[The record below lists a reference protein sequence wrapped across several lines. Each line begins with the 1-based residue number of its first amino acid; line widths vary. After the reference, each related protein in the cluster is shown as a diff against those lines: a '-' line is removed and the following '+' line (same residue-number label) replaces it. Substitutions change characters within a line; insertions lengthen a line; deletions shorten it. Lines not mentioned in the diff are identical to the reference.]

1 MTATERAQLPSA
13 RWIAL
18 TVVCM
23 GQLMSIL
30 DSTIVNVA
38 LPDIQHDL
46 HFSQSTLTWVLNGYL
61 ITFGSFLLLCGR
73 LGDLLGRRRVFL
85 AGVTLFTVASA
96 ACGLAQTQAMLV
108 IARFA
113 QGLGG
118 AGAVSVIVAIIASE
132 FPDPRERAR
141 AMSIYTLVISGGGS
155 LGLIAGGVITTAL
168 DWHWIFYVNLPIGLA
183 TVILGRMWLA
193 ENRGSGIGRD
203 LDWLGSV
210 LITGAMVIVVYAI
223 VTASTSGWGSLH
235 TLGFGALAV
244 AMGVAFVVLES
255 RIANP
260 IMPLRIFRIP
270 GLAATSLVR
279 GLLIVGLFSTFL
291 IGVLYVEKVRG
302 YGVLTTGLAFL
313 PQTLMMALLSL
324 GATAWLV
331 HRFGPRV
338 PLLTGLALIA
348 AGLSLLAT
356 SGAHTAYLPQLAGAF
371 VLTGLGAGMAL
382 MPLLMLAMAN
392 VPREDAGLASG
403 ITNTSLQV
411 SAAIGIAA
419 LGSLSDDRTRSL
431 VASGVHGTDALLG
444 GYHLALWVAVGCA
457 VAAWVAAAV
466 LVRPA
471 AGDRVAAQPA
481 SATR

>member
-1 MTATERAQLPSA
+1 MTATDRASLPSA

-85 AGVTLFTVASA
+85 AGVTVFTLASA
-96 ACGLAQTQAMLV
+96 ACGLAQDQTTLV
-108 IARFA
+108 VARFA

-118 AGAVSVIVAIIASE
+118 AGAVSVIVAIIAAE
-132 FPDPRERAR
+132 FPDPGERAR
-141 AMSIYTLVISGGGS
+141 AMSIYTLVIAGGGS
-155 LGLIAGGVITTAL
+155 LGLIAGGVITTVL
-168 DWHWIFYVNLPIGLA
+168 DWHWIFYVNLPIGAA
-183 TVILGRMWLA
+183 TVVLGRMWLV
-193 ENRGSGIGRD
+193 ENPGRGIGRD

-210 LITGAMVIVVYAI
+210 LITGSMLVIVYAI
-223 VTASTSGWGSLH
+223 VTASTHGWGSLH
-235 TLGFGALAV
+235 TLGFGALGI
-244 AMGVAFVVLES
+244 AMGVAFAVLES
-255 RIANP
+255 RLANP

-291 IGVLYVEKVRG
+291 IGVLYIEKLRG
-302 YGVLTTGLAFL
+302 YSVLATGVAFL
-313 PQTLMMALLSL
+313 PQTLMMMVLSL
-324 GATAWLV
+324 GPTARLV
-331 HRFGPRV
+331 GRFGPRA
-338 PLLTGLALIA
+338 TLIA
-348 AGLSLLAT
+348 GLPLIGAGLILLAT
-356 SGAHTAYLPQLAGAF
+356 AGEHTAYFPLLVLSF
-371 VLTGLGAGMAL
+371 LLTGLGAGLSL
-382 MPLLMLAMAN
+382 MPLLVIAMAR
-392 VPREDAGLASG
+392 VPAADAGLASG
-403 ITNTSLQV
+403 ITNTSLQI

-431 VASGVHGTDALLG
+431 LTGGASTPHALLG

-457 VAAWVAAAV
+457 AAAWVAALALVRTPGAERERAGV
-466 LVRPA
+466 LVA
-471 AGDRVAAQPA
+471 D
-481 SATR
+481 